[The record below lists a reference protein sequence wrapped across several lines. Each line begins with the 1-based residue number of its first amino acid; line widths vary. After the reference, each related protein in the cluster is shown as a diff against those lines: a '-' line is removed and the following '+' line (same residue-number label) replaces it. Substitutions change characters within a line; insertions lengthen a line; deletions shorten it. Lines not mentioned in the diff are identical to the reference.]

1 MEENKLDKY
10 KVTKQMADEIVARIE
25 DVKANITDGECE
37 ISHGQF
43 YVKAYYDAVV
53 DVRSWHEEWSDPY
66 CWVSF
71 QEIRGY
77 DVTINKVEVYD
88 WDTDTTHEDDELFTM
103 INDEF
108 GQ

>member
-1 MEENKLDKY
+1 MIEDKY
-10 KVTKQMADEIVARIE
+10 KVVKQIADEIVARIE

-37 ISHGQF
+37 ISHGQ
-43 YVKAYYDAVV
+43 YYIKAYYDA
-53 DVRSWHEEWSDPY
+53 DVEVERWDEEWHDPY

-71 QEIRGY
+71 EEVRDY

-88 WDTDTTHEDDELFTM
+88 WNTDTTHEDDELLTM